1 MNNVS
6 EGIDP
11 RAAVVDDE
19 TKVTCSWTVVQK
31 LKRARKHKFE
41 TTKEV
46 KEVENIG
53 PAGKSKDHISGM
65 GSRLIAL
72 GDETIV
78 TEQEKE
84 IEINLP
90 RMDIEDKNQ
99 YEEVQLVENLDDNK
113 VNEGKRKDKR
123 ALLNTSEKQI
133 AVNNGDPKNLQ
144 KEW

>member
-19 TKVTCSWTVVQK
+19 TKVTGPWTVVQK

-41 TTKEV
+41 TTKEA
-46 KEVENIG
+46 KEVENTG

-65 GSRLIAL
+65 GSRFMSL

-84 IEINLP
+84 IEINFP
-90 RMDIEDKNQ
+90 RTDIEDNNQ

-113 VNEGKRKDKR
+113 VNGGKMKDKR

-133 AVNNGDPKNLQ
+133 AVNNGDP
-144 KEW
+144 